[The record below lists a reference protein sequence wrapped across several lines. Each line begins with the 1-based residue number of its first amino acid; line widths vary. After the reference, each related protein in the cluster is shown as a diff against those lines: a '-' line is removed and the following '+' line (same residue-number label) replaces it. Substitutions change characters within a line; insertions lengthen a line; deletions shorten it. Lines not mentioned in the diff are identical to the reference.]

1 MTIPTTL
8 SRGFPRNQPPLP
20 PFCVQT
26 PAEMSRA
33 LCEIGERNP
42 ARLSTHS
49 RFAIFLP
56 HRKTHD
62 VLFISNARIASEN
75 SAELADGN
83 ILVSEGKI
91 AAAGP
96 SVGRPE
102 NAREIDARGRIA
114 MPGMFDAHVHF
125 REPGFEAKENIRS
138 GSEAAINGGVTG
150 VVMMPNT
157 NPAIDSGTIATQVL
171 ETARRVSRIPIY
183 TSGCV
188 TKGRHGKELAGI
200 DGMRAAGVRML
211 TDDGDTTGDP
221 AVLFRAMQ
229 YAKEFGMF
237 FASHCEVPEL
247 AGPRALN
254 EGVMSYKLGI
264 KGSPACAEEIIIDRD
279 IRLAHAT
286 GAHLHIQ
293 HVSSKLGMET
303 IRWWKQRGDV
313 RVTAEVAPHH
323 LLFTDEDIGDFDTHY
338 KMNPPLRTK
347 ADNEALL
354 EGLLDGTFDI
364 IATDHAP
371 HTPFEKSQDFVSAPN
386 GITGL
391 DTALV
396 SLHHYFVATGKL
408 GWDVV
413 IRKFS
418 AEPRRFMGLK
428 TPSIS
433 LGSPADFILFDPE
446 KETNFTAEFM
456 KSKSQNT
463 PFLDK
468 TLKGSVDLVILG
480 DEILL
485 DRENGNAGIPS
496 AF

>member
-1 MTIPTTL
+1 MLIL
-8 SRGFPRNQPPLP
+8 IQ
-20 PFCVQT
+20 
-26 PAEMSRA
+26 
-33 LCEIGERNP
+33 
-42 ARLSTHS
+42 
-49 RFAIFLP
+49 
-56 HRKTHD
+56 
-62 VLFISNARIASEN
+62 NARIASEN
-75 SAELADGN
+75 SGDLPVSDVLIEDGIIKSIGKGLA
-83 ILVSEGKI
+83 
-91 AAAGP
+91 AP
-96 SVGRPE
+96 SGAKV
-102 NAREIDARGRIA
+102 IDAANRIL
-114 MPGMFDAHVHF
+114 MPAMFDAHVHF
-125 REPGFEAKENIRS
+125 REPGFEAKETIAS
-138 GSEAAINGGVTG
+138 GAESAINGGITG

-157 NPAIDSGTIATQVL
+157 NPAIDSASVVGQVL
-171 ETARRVSRIPIY
+171 EIGKKNARIPIY

-200 DGMRAAGVRML
+200 DGMRALGVKML
-211 TDDGDTTGDP
+211 TDDGDTTGDA
-221 AVLFRAMQ
+221 AVLLRAMQ
-229 YAKEFGMF
+229 YATEFGMF

-279 IRLAHAT
+279 IRLAHAA
-286 GAHLHIQ
+286 GAHIHIQ

-303 IRWWKQRGDV
+303 IAWWKSRGDV
-313 RVTAEVAPHH
+313 KVTAEVAPHH
-323 LLFTDEDIGDFDTHY
+323 LLFTDEDIGDYDTHY

-354 EGLLDGTFDI
+354 QGLIDGVFDL

-396 SLHHYFVATGKL
+396 SLYHHFIATGKF
-408 GWDVV
+408 GWDLVV
-413 IRKFS
+413 KRYS
-418 AEPRRFMGLK
+418 AEPRRMMGLDVP
-428 TPSIS
+428 TVTE
-433 LGSPADFILFDPE
+433 GCRADLLLFDTE
-446 KETNFTAEFM
+446 KETTFTKDFM

-468 TLKGSVDLVILG
+468 TLKGSVDLVVLG

-485 DRENGNAGIPS
+485 ER
-496 AF
+496 

>member
-1 MTIPTTL
+1 MLIL
-8 SRGFPRNQPPLP
+8 IQ
-20 PFCVQT
+20 
-26 PAEMSRA
+26 
-33 LCEIGERNP
+33 
-42 ARLSTHS
+42 
-49 RFAIFLP
+49 
-56 HRKTHD
+56 
-62 VLFISNARIASEN
+62 NARIASEN
-75 SAELADGN
+75 SGDLPVSDVLIEDGIIKSIGKGLA
-83 ILVSEGKI
+83 
-91 AAAGP
+91 AP
-96 SVGRPE
+96 SGAKV
-102 NAREIDARGRIA
+102 IDAANRIL
-114 MPGMFDAHVHF
+114 MPAMFDAHVHF
-125 REPGFEAKENIRS
+125 REPGFEAKETIAS
-138 GSEAAINGGVTG
+138 GAESAINGGITG

-157 NPAIDSGTIATQVL
+157 NPAIDSASVVGKVL
-171 ETARRVSRIPIY
+171 EIGKKNARIPIY

-200 DGMRAAGVRML
+200 DGMRALGVKML
-211 TDDGDTTGDP
+211 TDDGDTTGDA
-221 AVLFRAMQ
+221 AVLLRAMQ
-229 YAKEFGMF
+229 YATEFGMF

-279 IRLAHAT
+279 IRLAHAA
-286 GAHLHIQ
+286 GAHIHIQ

-303 IRWWKQRGDV
+303 IAWWKSRGDV
-313 RVTAEVAPHH
+313 KVTAEVAPHH
-323 LLFTDEDIGDFDTHY
+323 LLFTDEDIGDYDTHY

-354 EGLLDGTFDI
+354 QGLIDGVFDL

-396 SLHHYFVATGKL
+396 SLYHHFIATGKF
-408 GWDVV
+408 GWDLVV
-413 IRKFS
+413 KRYS
-418 AEPRRFMGLK
+418 AEPRRMM
-428 TPSIS
+428 S
-433 LGSPADFILFDPE
+433 LDVPTVSEGCRADLLLFDTE
-446 KETNFTAEFM
+446 KETTFTKEFI

-468 TLKGSVDLVILG
+468 TLKGSVDLVVLG

-485 DRENGNAGIPS
+485 ER
-496 AF
+496 

>member
-1 MTIPTTL
+1 M
-8 SRGFPRNQPPLP
+8 
-20 PFCVQT
+20 
-26 PAEMSRA
+26 A
-33 LCEIGERNP
+33 LLIQ
-42 ARLSTHS
+42 
-49 RFAIFLP
+49 
-56 HRKTHD
+56 
-62 VLFISNARIASEN
+62 NARIASE
-75 SAELADGN
+75 SSPDLTHADVLLADGFIQQVGN
-83 ILVSEGKI
+83 GIQPPDDTRILD
-91 AAAGP
+91 AAG
-96 SVGRPE
+96 
-102 NAREIDARGRIA
+102 RIL

-125 REPGFEAKENIRS
+125 REPGFEAKETIAS
-138 GSEAAINGGVTG
+138 GSEAAINGGITG

-157 NPAIDSGTIATQVL
+157 NPAIDCPQIVSQVL
-171 ETARRVSRIPIY
+171 QSARKTARIPVF

-188 TKGRHGKELAGI
+188 TKGRHGKELAAI
-200 DGMRAAGVRML
+200 DGMRNLGVRML
-211 TDDGDTTGDP
+211 TDDGDTTADP
-221 AVLFRAMQ
+221 ATLYRAMQ
-229 YAKEFGMF
+229 YATEFGMF

-254 EGVMSYKLGI
+254 EGVMSYRLGI

-286 GAHLHIQ
+286 GAHIHIQ

-354 EGLLDGTFDI
+354 EGLLDGTFDL

-396 SLHHYFVATGKL
+396 SLHHHFVATGKF
-408 GWDVV
+408 GWDLVV
-413 IRKFS
+413 KRFS
-418 AEPRRFMGLK
+418 AEPRRFMGL
-428 TPSIS
+428 PAVSIQPGQPVN
-433 LGSPADFILFDPE
+433 LVLFDPD
-446 KETNFTAEFM
+446 KQTTFSKDFM

-468 TLKGSVDLVILG
+468 TLRGHVSLVALG
-480 DEILL
+480 DHILL
-485 DRENGNAGIPS
+485 DRA
-496 AF
+496 